1 MMQWGFVI
9 VFTFV
14 CVSLFAASILRAR
27 LRILQRFLIPNAIT
41 AGFIGMGL
49 VYLTEHLFHDIMPS
63 REVLGNIVYHLLAIT
78 FISIALKK
86 RTRYVDRNVV
96 TTAFNLSLSYAV
108 EGFIGYTITLL
119 FLFTLMPDIFPTFGI
134 LFAIGFGQSSG
145 HAYALGKGWEPLGF
159 TNGGT
164 VGLTFGSLGFLWACF
179 VGIPFLNWGVR
190 KGYVKDLD
198 VSTLR
203 NSGFL
208 ARGRQGI
215 PTGMST
221 THPDAIS
228 TGSFHIAFIGSVYFV
243 NYLFIKG
250 IVALVGRMGSE
261 YSLQLGQLIWAYHA
275 PIAIMISL
283 LIAMLLN
290 RLKLDHILDDDVLTS
305 ISTASVDFLVTAAIM
320 AIEIVVVMQYI
331 VPILAI
337 CIVGGVTVMTLIV
350 FLAKRS
356 FHDYF
361 FQRVISIF
369 GLLTGT
375 ISTGLALLRVI
386 DPGYRTPAARDL
398 ALGSGLSLFFSFP
411 LLLFINVPAL
421 NRTVRMYLLTDL
433 AVFAYIVM
441 IVTVMIATRH
451 LLPKGKLI
459 PEPL

>member
-1 MMQWGFVI
+1 MMQWGLVI
-9 VFTFV
+9 NFAFI
-14 CVSLFAASILRAR
+14 CVTLFAASVLRAQ
-27 LRILQRFLIPNAIT
+27 LRFLQRFLIPNAIT

-49 VYLTEHLFHDIMPS
+49 VYLTEYLFPDIMPS

-86 RTRYVDRNVV
+86 RDRYVDRNVV

-108 EGFIGYTITLL
+108 QGFIGYTLTLL

-145 HAYALGKGWEPLGF
+145 HAYALGKGWEALGF
-159 TNGGT
+159 VNGGT
-164 VGLTFGSLGFLWACF
+164 VGLTFGSLGFLWACL

-198 VSTLR
+198 IANLR

-208 ARGRQGI
+208 PRGRRGEQ
-215 PTGMST
+215 TGRMT

-228 TGSFHIAFIGSVYFV
+228 TGSFHIAFIGSVYFL
-243 NYLFIKG
+243 NYVLIRG

-261 YSLQLGQLIWAYHA
+261 YSLQLGQLLWAYHA
-275 PIAIMISL
+275 PIAIMVSL
-283 LIAMLLN
+283 LIAMLLS
-290 RLKLDHILDDDVLTS
+290 RSKLDHVLDDEMLTS

-320 AIEIVVVMQYI
+320 AIEVVVVMQYI
-331 VPILAI
+331 LPILVI
-337 CIVGGVTVMTLIV
+337 CIVGGVAVMALIV
-350 FLAKRS
+350 FLARRS

-421 NRTVRMYLLTDL
+421 NRTIRMYLLTDV
-433 AVFAYIVM
+433 AVFAYIVV

-451 LLPKGKLI
+451 LLPKGKVI
-459 PEPL
+459 